1 MNFENNINENNI
13 KFAKETNPLYE
24 MQKKIDSLY
33 QKYNE
38 FPEMQQKMQIYICNN
53 LEILLEKQK
62 KITEQKNIKK
72 QFLQK
77 LQNECYN
84 DFICDGCPYY
94 YFGSTPIVFDG
105 CRFMVGDSFSEAN
118 TIYSKINFFLTSKE
132 IYKKNFKKLRKYL
145 LKQIQKRQIIH
156 CKFDI
161 DEFDLTLTST
171 SIVPTLFKNN
181 QSAIYFLTII
191 GDILKEKNTSVFYIH
206 PNAKPLIEKWNE
218 VSQQYFAKSVL
229 SCFRTKYIDVEFEFC
244 RCLTIFQLQN
254 TETTQISVVDIMH
267 FLCISCVLSDK
278 YENAD
283 NYLQN
288 YIEEQTIANNIF
300 YFKDHKNTKNIV
312 IDFLRTEVECVAN
325 KNTKPMDNKTLYHL
339 FCLYLET
346 KNIPNIFSATFI
358 QNFFE
363 NTMLELFPDL
373 TIAKDNGAI
382 SYLNIICKKLLI

>member
-1 MNFENNINENNI
+1 MNDENNINENDI
-13 KFAKETNPLYE
+13 EFATETNPLYE
-24 MQKKIDSLY
+24 MQKKIDILY

-38 FPEMQQKMQIYICNN
+38 FPEMQQKMHIHICNN
-53 LEILLEKQK
+53 LELLLEKQK
-62 KITEQKNIKK
+62 KIIEQKNVKK
-72 QFLQK
+72 QFLQM
-77 LQNECYN
+77 LQNECYS
-84 DFICDGCPYY
+84 DFVCDGCPYY

-105 CRFMVGDSFSEAN
+105 CCFMVGDSFSEAN
-118 TIYSKINFFLTSKE
+118 TIYSKINFFLSSKE
-132 IYKKNFKKLRKYL
+132 IYKKNFKKLRKHL

-161 DEFDLTLTST
+161 DEFNLTA
-171 SIVPTLFKNN
+171 IVPTLFKNN

-191 GDILKEKNTSVFYIH
+191 GDILKGKNTSVFYIH

-218 VSQQYFAKSVL
+218 ICQQYFAKSIL
-229 SCFRTKYIDVEFEFC
+229 SCFRTKYIDVEFELC
-244 RCLTIFQLQN
+244 RCLTGFQLQN
-254 TETTQISVVDIMH
+254 TETIQFSVADIIH

-288 YIEEQTIANNIF
+288 YTEEQFITKNIF

-312 IDFLRTEVECVAN
+312 IDFLRNEVEYVAN
-325 KNTKPMDNKTLYHL
+325 KNVKPIDNKTLYYS

-363 NTMLELFPDL
+363 NTILELFPDL
-373 TIAKDNGAI
+373 TITKDINGTI
-382 SYLNIICKKLLI
+382 SYFNIICKKLPIDE